1 MSAYPFENYQ
11 RLLEQVD
18 ALAARITGQLGKHMV
33 CGPGCSGC
41 CRHISVL
48 PVEAFALRRAL
59 ELTDVDRQ
67 RLIRQQALASG
78 GERCPLLRDDQ
89 CLLYQARPIICRTQG
104 LPLLLREADS
114 LRIDYCPLN
123 FNDLETLPG
132 ELAVDLDR
140 LNQLL
145 VAVNLHFCRQTG
157 TPVERQGIAEALS
170 GRISQDR
177 HQGPS

>member
-1 MSAYPFENYQ
+1 MPANLLKNYQ
-11 RLLEQVD
+11 GLLEQVD
-18 ALAARITGQLGKHMV
+18 ALAARISGRLGEHMV

-59 ELTDVDRQ
+59 EQADSDRQ
-67 RLIRQQALASG
+67 RLIRQQALASD
-78 GERCPLLRDDQ
+78 GEQCPLLRDDQ
-89 CLLYQARPIICRTQG
+89 CLLYQARPVICRTQG
-104 LPLLLREADS
+104 LPLLLREDNG

-123 FNDLETLPG
+123 FTDLETLPG

-145 VAVNLHFCRQTG
+145 VAVNLHFCQQTG

-170 GRISQDR
+170 GRISPDR